1 MNRQEFM
8 QALRNELSQLPAE
21 EIDAA
26 VEYFEEC
33 FDEATDGLD
42 AERAA
47 AEEKRLTEEFGNP
60 KRIAAQ
66 IRAEYAARLLDG
78 DKAVTVQDQGKT
90 NKLSAVWWVIIG
102 ICSAPIAVPIAI
114 VIFALIMVV
123 IACII
128 AGIIGGGAA
137 IVAGLFQMG
146 AITGA
151 AGIMIAGIGM
161 MMLSVSLAA
170 AYGAIV
176 GIIAIGKTL
185 TERSKRK
192 KAEAERKEA
201 ETNEENE

>member
-21 EIDAA
+21 ETDAA

-47 AEEKRLTEEFGNP
+47 EEEKRLTEEFGSP
-60 KRIAAQ
+60 KRIASQ

-78 DKAVTVQDQGKT
+78 DKSATVRDQGKT

-114 VIFALIMVV
+114 VIFAMIAVV
-123 IACII
+123 VACII

-137 IVAGLFQMG
+137 IVAGLFQIG
-146 AITGA
+146 SITGA
-151 AGIMIAGIGM
+151 AAIMVAGIGM
-161 MMLSVSLAA
+161 MMFSVSLAA

-176 GIIAIGKTL
+176 GIIALGKTL
-185 TERSKRK
+185 TERSKRR

-201 ETNEENE
+201 EINEENE

>member
-8 QALRNELSQLPAE
+8 QALRNELSQLPAD

-47 AEEKRLTEEFGNP
+47 AEEKRLTEEFGSP

-78 DKAVTVQDQGKT
+78 DRSVAVHDQGKT

-102 ICSAPIAVPIAI
+102 ICSAPIAVPLAI
-114 VIFALIMVV
+114 VLFAMVMVV
-123 IACII
+123 VACIV
-128 AGIIGGGAA
+128 AGILGGGTA
-137 IVAGLFQMG
+137 IVAGLFKLG
-146 AITGA
+146 FTSA
-151 AGIMIAGIGM
+151 AGVMIAGIGM
-161 MMLSVSLAA
+161 MLLSVSLAA
-170 AYGAIV
+170 AYGGIV
-176 GIIAIGKTL
+176 GIVAIGKTL

-201 ETNEENE
+201 ETNEEHE